1 MCRRSPCSG
10 TMNTPRGSMLSGL
23 FRASRHRRSHAL
35 LAALWLAFGAA
46 AAQDIPLHE
55 RFAEI
60 QETARVFPQRGLP
73 MMAAIEGQARRGTPL
88 EQAEFLVLSA
98 DVRHCLGKH

>member
-46 AAQDIPLHE
+46 AAQDMPLHQ
-55 RFAEI
+55 RLAEI
-60 QETARVFPQRGLP
+60 REIARVSPQRAQP
-73 MMAAIEGQARRGTPL
+73 MLDQVAAGARGATPADQADL
-88 EQAEFLVLSA
+88 LIASC
-98 DVRHCLGKH
+98 DI